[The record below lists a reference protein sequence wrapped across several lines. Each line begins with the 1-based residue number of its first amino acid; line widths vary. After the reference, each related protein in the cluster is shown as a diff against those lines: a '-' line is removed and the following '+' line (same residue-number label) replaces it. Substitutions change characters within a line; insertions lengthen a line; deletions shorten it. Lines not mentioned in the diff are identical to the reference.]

1 MMRITTR
8 VLKTTGISLLLSIGV
23 AACGGADDYRNDNND
38 DDNEEPIA
46 TEVSLD
52 TIQADVFTPTCSG
65 CHSVGGAA
73 EGTGVLLDST
83 TNSFNTLVS
92 QNSSQATSEIR
103 VIPGDAE
110 NSYLVKKLE
119 GTASVG
125 GIMPPGGS
133 LSEALISNVKTW
145 INALPVEEVEE
156 EVTLATIQTD
166 VFTPTCS
173 GCHSVGGAAEGTGVL
188 LDSTTNSFNT
198 LVNQTS
204 AQASPEVHVIPADA
218 ENSYL
223 IKKLE
228 GTASAGGVMPPNGS
242 LSAALIGDV
251 RAWIDDGALQ
261 DDSVTTSAK
270 IFGAELNGSSQALSF
285 SVQLSG
291 VLDADTSIE
300 NMVLVYEVVDGVST
314 LSQAS
319 DVKTVYSGSTITI
332 TYLGDENVDQ
342 LDVQINNPDVI
353 SILDSQGR
361 LLDGNGDGEPGG
373 MFVFTYPDD
382 VALSH

>member
-1 MMRITTR
+1 MMRMTTKA
-8 VLKTTGISLLLSIGV
+8 LKTTGLSFLLGV
-23 AACGGADDYRNDNND
+23 GLAGCGGADNYRNNNDNND
-38 DDNEEPIA
+38 DDPIV

-92 QNSSQATSEIR
+92 QNASQGTSEVR

-125 GIMPPGGS
+125 DIMPPGGS
-133 LSEALISNVKTW
+133 LSEALIDNVKTW

-156 EVTLATIQTD
+156 EVTLTTIQTD

-188 LDSTTNSFNT
+188 LDNTTNSFNT
-198 LVNQTS
+198 LVSQTS

-223 IKKLE
+223 IKKME
-228 GTASAGGVMPPNGS
+228 GTASVGDVMPPSGS
-242 LSAALIGDV
+242 LSALL
-251 RAWIDDGALQ
+251 IDDVKTWINEGALQ
-261 DDSVTTSAK
+261 DSSVTTSTK
-270 IFGAELNGSSQALSF
+270 IFGAELNESSYALSF
-285 SVQLSG
+285 NVQLSG
-291 VLDADTSIE
+291 VLDEETSLE
-300 NMVLVYEVVDGVST
+300 NMVLVYHVVDGVST

-332 TYLGDENVDQ
+332 TYLGDETIDQ
-342 LDVQINNPDVI
+342 LEVQINNPDVI
-353 SILDSQGR
+353 SIVDSQGR

-373 MFVFTYPDD
+373 MFEFIYPDD
-382 VALSH
+382 FALLY